1 MIQGTTTEAGW
12 SIAQGG
18 FGVVSGEDG
27 LGWYGHGIYT
37 TSHMKYASKYAE
49 SKAGATKKPA
59 LLVCAIVPGNILPVV
74 DNTTYYGKPVTNG
87 YQSHFTIG
95 K

>member
-1 MIQGTTTEAGW
+1 MVQGTTTEAGW

-18 FGVVSGEDG
+18 FGVVSSEDDP
-27 LGWYGHGIYT
+27 GWYGRGIYT

-49 SKAGATKKPA
+49 SKASATRKPA
-59 LLVCAIVPGNILPVV
+59 LLVCAIIPENILLVV
-74 DNTTYYGKPVTNG
+74 DAKTYYGKPVANG

-95 K
+95 